1 MLALTL
7 WRPWDHAILYGGKR
21 IENRRWRPWENIINQ
36 RIALH
41 AGMKYDT
48 EGAEWMIRQKL
59 YTPPAPSES
68 IAGAIVGTAIVTGYV
83 RESDDP
89 WFIGC
94 DQQGSLEGGY
104 GWLLADVVALEAPV
118 ICRGA
123 QGLWKVPEGL
133 LEGTASQVVPPT
145 STQMK
150 LFE

>member
-1 MLALTL
+1 MLGLTL
-7 WRPWDHAILYGGKR
+7 WRPWDQAILYGGKR
-21 IENRRWRPWENIINQ
+21 IENRTWRPWENIIDQ

-41 AGMKYDT
+41 AGLKYDI
-48 EGAEWMIRQKL
+48 EGARSMCASGL
-59 YTPPAPSES
+59 YDPPAPSES
-68 IAGAIVGTAIVTGYV
+68 IAGVIVGTAIVTGYV

-89 WFIGC
+89 WFFGP
-94 DQQGSLEGGY
+94 Y
-104 GWLLADVVALEAPV
+104 GWLLEDVVALEAPV

-133 LEGTASQVVPPT
+133 LEGTAAQVAPPA